1 MSLTHDDLTEGFQ
14 RAGVCPG
21 MKLMVHS
28 SLRKFGHVDGGART
42 VIEALQEVVTEDGTL
57 LLPSFNHG
65 TPFQGGGAG
74 IYDPRETPTP
84 NGIIPET
91 FKFHFAEHFSV
102 HPTHSLMAL
111 GPNAKQI
118 TGGHEHA
125 GLPCG
130 PGTPWAKNAES
141 GGKILLIGVGF
152 HSNTTFHCAEEQ
164 LPTSYRL
171 SAEPVDGIVVLDGR
185 EMVVSSR
192 LHLWGVSA
200 DFSVLRPE
208 LEALGHL
215 RNGRI
220 GSAPTLCFDARGFL
234 DLAISKLACD
244 PRYFIKQK

>member
-1 MSLTHDDLTEGFQ
+1 M
-14 RAGVCPG
+14 AGGPSA
-21 MKLMVHS
+21 L
-28 SLRKFGHVDGGART
+28 
-42 VIEALQEVVTEDGTL
+42 IEALLSALGSGGTL
-57 LLPSFNHG
+57 LFPNLN
-65 TPFQGGGAG
+65 
-74 IYDPRETPTP
+74 IPREFTAADPP
-84 NGIIPET
+84 RFDLKHESIGKKIGIIPET

-171 SAEPVDGIVVLDGR
+171 SAEPVEGIVVLDGR

-192 LHLWGVSA
+192 LHLWGVFA